1 MSIGMRRSV
10 TEPESERERPPRGRR
25 KWKFTLLG
33 LIGVYVALAAYD
45 LVSVSVSGQVGT
57 AGSARASA
65 APAASHAP
73 AGDAAP
79 ASAAPPAIAVV
90 TPSPAPRPLRV
101 ASIAAFGPGGPAD
114 GDNPGIVSR
123 VNKAGAQPWYT
134 SWYASPEL
142 GNLQSG
148 TGLLL
153 DMGGAV
159 KPSSLRL
166 VLGSPLGADVQ
177 VRVGNSATLAGLAT
191 VAGATD
197 VGGSVRLPVT
207 SPVSGRYV
215 LVWFTKL
222 PPNGQPSQYQVAV
235 YSVTVTG
242 TAAPGRLAPRRRR
255 SAQRQRSYSEHRRI
269 SLQARSKD

>member
-1 MSIGMRRSV
+1 MSIGMERSV
-10 TEPESERERPPRGRR
+10 TELEPEPERPSRGRR

-33 LIGVYVALAAYD
+33 LIGVFVVLAAYD
-45 LVSVSVSGQVGT
+45 LVSVSGQVGT

-65 APAASHAP
+65 TPAASHAP
-73 AGDAAP
+73 AGDAAS
-79 ASAAPPAIAVV
+79 ASAAPSAAAQPATAVL
-90 TPSPAPRPLRV
+90 TPSPAPRPLPV

-114 GDNPGIVSR
+114 GDNPSIVSR
-123 VNKAGAQPWYT
+123 VNEAGAQPWYT
-134 SWYASPEL
+134 SWYASPAF

-159 KPSSLRL
+159 KLSGLRL
-166 VLGSPLGADVQ
+166 VLGSSLGADVQ
-177 VRVGNSATLAGLAT
+177 VRVGNRATLADLAT

-197 VGGSVRLPVT
+197 VGGTVRLPVT
-207 SPVSGRYV
+207 SSVSARYV

-222 PPNGQPSQYQVAV
+222 PPNGQPGQYQVAV

-242 TAAPGRLAPRRRR
+242 TAAPN
-255 SAQRQRSYSEHRRI
+255 
-269 SLQARSKD
+269 ARP